1 MLKFCQIIWHKKQ
14 RVNRLE
20 RAYVAESYEGDELN
34 LYVGHEDELI
44 DDIKIT
50 KLKSNY
56 EQEVVRGR
64 ICFD

>member
-1 MLKFCQIIWHKKQ
+1 M
-14 RVNRLE
+14 
-20 RAYVAESYEGDELN
+20 AESYEGDELN